1 VKPPAYCLDESDFR
15 TRMLEVL
22 VEREI
27 TEVLD
32 SHQQPTARELLQ
44 SLEKIFQW
52 PVRQVF
58 RSAIRKIRESKHF
71 RRYDREYFQTVLS
84 EEEVDDALRGDTK
97 PAQEHKSTLDDLAR
111 KSIAYRNSTAFREM
125 IEFVA
130 KFREYAPYNNMLVKI
145 QNPSCGFYATERDWR
160 RRFDRRVVDDAKPM
174 LILAPMHP
182 VMLVYDLD
190 STDGPPLPEK
200 LKTFAQTEGDFDPK
214 VIGRTLENA
223 ERDKI
228 LVQFKTLS
236 STNAGVATTRL
247 SDSRYKMR
255 IVIHNKLDEG
265 SRYSVLCHELA
276 HIYLGHLG
284 TDKDN
289 WWPCRIN
296 LTHSTVEIEAEAVS
310 YIVTLRA
317 GLKSPSDSYLSS
329 HLRGDGVPDSVSL
342 ELISKVAGKLE
353 EMGRRVLPARKEK
366 NKSSRQ
372 SASVFAID

>member
-1 VKPPAYCLDESDFR
+1 MNLPAYCLNESDFK

-22 VEREI
+22 VEKEI
-27 TEVLD
+27 LHVLD
-32 SHQQPTARELLQ
+32 SNQQPTASELLQ
-44 SLEKIFQW
+44 SLVKKYQW

-58 RSAIRKIRESKHF
+58 HPVVRKISTF
-71 RRYDREYFQTVLS
+71 RYLKRYDREYFQTILS
-84 EEEVDDALRGDTK
+84 EEEIDDALRGDTK

-130 KFREYAPYNNMLVKI
+130 KFREYAPYNNMLVKV
-145 QNPSCGFYATERDWR
+145 QNPSCGFYATEKDWI

-190 STDGPPLPEK
+190 STEGSPLPKK
-200 LKTFAQTEGDFDPK
+200 LKTFAQTEGDCDPK
-214 VIGRTLENA
+214 IFKRTMENV

-247 SDSRYKMR
+247 SDSNYKMR
-255 IVIHNKLDEG
+255 IVIHDKLDDR

-310 YIVTLRA
+310 YIVTLRV
-317 GLKSPSDSYLSS
+317 GLKSQSDSYLSS
-329 HLRGDGVPDSVSL
+329 HLRADGVPESVSL

-353 EMGRRVLPARKEK
+353 EMGKRALPVRKDK
-366 NKSSRQ
+366 NKKL
-372 SASVFAID
+372 